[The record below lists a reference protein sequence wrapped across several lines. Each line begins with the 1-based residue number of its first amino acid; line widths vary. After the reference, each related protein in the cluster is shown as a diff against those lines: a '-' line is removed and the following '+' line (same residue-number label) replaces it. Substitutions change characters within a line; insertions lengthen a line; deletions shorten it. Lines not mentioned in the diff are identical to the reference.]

1 MTIKMTEQE
10 YTNKLREI
18 KAQASKLEAE
28 LIREYAKSQIKFKV
42 GDIIS
47 GTQGIMVIEKF
58 GTYMGLG
65 LPEPVYI
72 GPELKKDLTPRKDGN
87 VLSIYGNRHAKLVK
101 SKTDDTN

>member
-28 LIREYAKSQIKFKV
+28 LIREYTKSQIKFKV

-47 GTQGIMVIEKF
+47 GSQGVLIIEKF

-72 GPELKKDLTPRKDGN
+72 GPELKKDLTPRKDGK
-87 VLSIYGNRHAKLVK
+87 I
-101 SKTDDTN
+101 